1 MTKPRFAYQ
10 GKPNGTMAGEISSA
24 WAAYPK
30 KTYGIGHRDTTTCDL
45 MATDQIDA
53 AFRNIAASTEKLHR
67 KMVYADWQYAP

>member
-30 KTYGIGHRDTTTCDL
+30 KTYGIGHRDTTTRDL